1 MRRFNMIM
9 NLFLVILLVGCS
21 QETMKSYSRESNIT
35 LNVGYINE
43 DQFKQ
48 RFDSILGAEFPNMRF
63 HVVSMKPLLDPAI
76 SPSQFLQ
83 DNQVDLLFIP
93 PGRMQEFISEGLLT
107 DVEPLLERDQFDLDQ
122 LVPGIVELT
131 RSYGHGKIYGLPLNF
146 NGKAIV
152 YNKDLFDEFQVEYP
166 RDQMTWE
173 DILKLANR
181 FSMTESSHTDLK
193 GITINSANL
202 FDLVQRVG
210 NTEGLQIY
218 NSKQQ
223 QVSINGQRWAAV
235 WDNVLAANTMNSLDL
250 NIDLNTYLIPFQSGE
265 RAMAIISYE
274 EYKKLEQENPSF
286 RWSSVTMPVNP
297 DEPNRSSSL
306 NVPGIFAIPNSSNH
320 EEAGWELLK
329 FLNSEQMARW
339 EYRSDYG
346 FSTLQNQLSTSD
358 NYKDIV
364 ASFYKLSPELV
375 EFDKLPSELQDRI
388 SPISNEIME
397 GSITIHEGLDLMQ
410 KEAEK
415 FQVPISPGG

>member
-1 MRRFNMIM
+1 
-9 NLFLVILLVGCS
+9 
-21 QETMKSYSRESNIT
+21 
-35 LNVGYINE
+35 
-43 DQFKQ
+43 
-48 RFDSILGAEFPNMRF
+48 
-63 HVVSMKPLLDPAI
+63 
-76 SPSQFLQ
+76 
-83 DNQVDLLFIP
+83 
-93 PGRMQEFISEGLLT
+93 
-107 DVEPLLERDQFDLDQ
+107 
-122 LVPGIVELT
+122 
-131 RSYGHGKIYGLPLNF
+131 
-146 NGKAIV
+146 
-152 YNKDLFDEFQVEYP
+152 
-166 RDQMTWE
+166 
-173 DILKLANR
+173 
-181 FSMTESSHTDLK
+181 
-193 GITINSANL
+193 
-202 FDLVQRVG
+202 
-210 NTEGLQIY
+210 
-218 NSKQQ
+218 
-223 QVSINGQRWAAV
+223 
-235 WDNVLAANTMNSLDL
+235 
-250 NIDLNTYLIPFQSGE
+250 
-265 RAMAIISYE
+265 MAIISYE